1 MISDARGGHVSPGIY
16 TEEKDVTYSAKSL
29 GITSLG
35 LVGETVKGPAFQPIA
50 IEDWSEFVD
59 YFGGTSPERF
69 KGTNLPKY
77 ELPYIAKS
85 YLQESKR
92 LNVVRVLGLSGYKTS
107 PAYVINVKVGDNGK
121 TQPLVILRS
130 KGDYSGELTGAKKCG
145 NATQEMFN
153 PYVEEVELGQYEAHE
168 YAADC
173 SVSSSAATIALSGT
187 VIVSGDGKHK
197 AVDSTSTA
205 KDNELGRF
213 SLKVT
218 YKTGK
223 INVVYKYED
232 VTPTDEE
239 KNKAKE
245 EKEVPK
251 TVSADSTE
259 LIKVGEKYY
268 KRKETSEAETT
279 ATTYNISLRP
289 TDRDYIYN
297 VFSSD
302 PLVGTAPLFIEAVYD
317 YAYKEMI
324 AKAENNT
331 PVTFSLNVPCIV
343 TYSYSEIKKE
353 EIPQDK
359 TAKDVDK
366 LPESENVNKNSDE
379 YIKVDTKYYKLT
391 EDIKYTEIDFQEP
404 YRTAQTPWIVSEVK
418 NATNTAIN
426 LKKLFKV
433 YTISDGNA
441 SNYQVKI
448 SIQKIRPD
456 DGLFDLWVR
465 DYYDTDVNPIVL
477 EKFSNLSMVEGDS
490 NYIGL
495 KIGTVDGGYV
505 AKSKYISV
513 LISNE
518 DGVESCVPCGFL
530 GYPMP
535 NYDCGK
541 RIDLAYNTQ
550 WDDTVKSKRQYFGLN
565 SDILDE
571 DVLNYKGVNA
581 YNNAKYD
588 ADPTILTNGFHL
600 DSIIEAK
607 SGETGCIVYVD
618 SETGYKFTTVNPVQ
632 NAGTYTAIPRLFNE
646 NYADDTIYSDINL
659 RKFTVY
665 PYGGFDGWDIY
676 RNFRTNIDKYKASK
690 YAIVEGCPFTTVGN
704 EIATDMQVDLNLTT
718 AITSDYYA
726 YLAGYR
732 QFANPQDVE
741 INVFATPGIDYHNN
755 NLLVEDALDMIEDQE
770 DGRGGDAIYI
780 INSPMSEF
788 SVGTNGLAVHLN
800 DITEADEE
808 VEKLEDSEI
817 VSSYAC
823 TYWPWVKYYDTD
835 YKTYIDL
842 PVTKDVV
849 RNMAK
854 TDNNSYPW
862 FAPAG
867 VERGSVDCTKAY
879 LKTTLSDEDT
889 LYEGRINPI
898 KSFSVDGV
906 KVWGNKTLYT
916 KDTPL
921 NRINVRRLMLR
932 IKKLV
937 IDASK
942 SLIFEQYDASL
953 EKQFRSLIEP
963 ILSDVKSNRGI
974 SDYRLVTECTAET
987 RDQHILP
994 AKILVKPTP
1003 ALEYISISFTVYP
1016 ESVEFDES
1024 V

>member
-107 PAYVINVKVGDNGK
+107 TAFVISVKVGDDK
-121 TQPLVILRS
+121 TQPLVVLRS
-130 KGDYSGELTGAKKCG
+130 KGDYSGKLDGAKKCG
-145 NATQEMFN
+145 NVTQEMFN
-153 PYVEEVELGQYEAHE
+153 PYVTSVNLSE
-168 YAADC
+168 YTAKEYTADC
-173 SVSSSAATIALSGT
+173 SIDETNAKVGT
-187 VIVSGDGKHK
+187 TGVVKISEDGKHI
-197 AVDSTSTA
+197 AVDNNSNATD
-205 KDNELGRF
+205 KELGRF
-213 SLKVT
+213 TLSIVHKIGTKTVYSYVEDNSL
-218 YKTGK
+218 
-223 INVVYKYED
+223 N
-232 VTPTDEE
+232 DEE
-239 KNKAKE
+239 KNNAETKE
-245 EKEVPK
+245 KTPTEVTKDSPK
-251 TVSADSTE
+251 I
-259 LIKVGEKYY
+259 LKVGEKYY
-268 KRKETSEAETT
+268 KLTSTIEDEKTT
-279 ATTYNISLRP
+279 SSYNISLRP
-289 TDRDYIYN
+289 EDRDYIYN

-317 YAYKEMI
+317 YAYKTLI
-324 AKAENNT
+324 DNAEEGT
-331 PVTFSLNVPCIV
+331 TVEFSM
-343 TYSYSEIKKE
+343 KE
-353 EIPQDK
+353 
-359 TAKDVDK
+359 
-366 LPESENVNKNSDE
+366 S
-379 YIKVDTKYYKLT
+379 TK
-391 EDIKYTEIDFQEP
+391 EQNFQEP

-418 NATNTAIN
+418 NATSTAIN

-433 YTISDGNA
+433 YTIADGNS

-465 DYYDTDVNPIVL
+465 DYYDTDTNPVVL
-477 EKFSNLSMVEGDS
+477 EKFSNLTMVEGDS

-513 LISNE
+513 LISDE

-535 NYDCGK
+535 KYDCDK
-541 RIDLAYNTQ
+541 RIDLAYTTQ

-565 SDILDE
+565 SEILDE
-571 DVLNYKGVNA
+571 DVLNYKGVDA
-581 YNNAKYD
+581 YNNEKYD
-588 ADPTILTNGFHL
+588 ADTEILTNGFHL

-607 SGETGCIVYVD
+607 SKDTDCKVYVD
-618 SETGYKFTTVNPVQ
+618 NETGYTFTTVAPVQ

-646 NYADDTIYSDINL
+646 NYAKDTIYSDINL

-676 RNFRTNIDKYKASK
+676 RNFRTNTDKYKASK
-690 YAIVEGCPFTTVGN
+690 YAIVEGCPFTSVTN
-704 EIATDMQVDLNLTT
+704 EIATDMRVDLNLTT

-726 YLAGYR
+726 YLAGYM

-741 INVFATPGIDYHNN
+741 INIFATPGIDYHNN
-755 NLLVEDALDMIEDQE
+755 TLLVEDALDMIEDQE

-780 INSPMSEF
+780 INSPLSEF
-788 SVGTNGLAVHLN
+788 MVGANGLATN
-800 DITEADEE
+800 YGEITEADDE

-867 VERGSVDCTKAY
+867 VERGTVDCTKAY

>member
-107 PAYVINVKVGDNGK
+107 DAYVINVKVGDDGK
-121 TQPLVILRS
+121 TQPLVVLRS
-130 KGDYSGELTGAKKCG
+130 KGDYSGDVTGAKKCG

-153 PYVEEVELGQYEAHE
+153 PYVTGVELMAYDAHE

-173 SVSSSAATIALSGT
+173 SVSSTSAKVDLSGI
-187 VIVSGDGKHK
+187 VSVSGDGTHK
-197 AVDSTSTA
+197 AVDNTCA
-205 KDNELGRF
+205 AEDNELGRF
-213 SLKVT
+213 GLNVT

-223 INVVYKYED
+223 INVSYKYED
-232 VTPTDEE
+232 VTLGDEE
-239 KNKAKE
+239 KKKATE
-245 EKEVPK
+245 EKEVP
-251 TVSADSTE
+251 TDVSKDSPE
-259 LIKVGEKYY
+259 LIKVDEKYY
-268 KRKETSEAETT
+268 KRKETSKAET
-279 ATTYNISLRP
+279 ASTTYNISLRP

-324 AKAENNT
+324 AKAEDGT
-331 PVTFSLNVPCIV
+331 AVVFSSTTSI
-343 TYSYSEIKKE
+343 
-353 EIPQDK
+353 
-359 TAKDVDK
+359 
-366 LPESENVNKNSDE
+366 DE
-379 YIKVDTKYYKLT
+379 TN
-391 EDIKYTEIDFQEP
+391 FQEP

-477 EKFSNLSMVEGDS
+477 EKFSNLSMVEGEI

-513 LISNE
+513 LISDE

-535 NYDCGK
+535 KYGCEK

-550 WDDTVKSKRQYFGLN
+550 WDDTIKPKRQYFGLN

-581 YNNAKYD
+581 YSNAKYD

-607 SGETGCIVYVD
+607 SGETGCILYVD
-618 SETGYKFTTVNPVQ
+618 SETGYTFTTVNPVQ

-646 NYADDTIYSDINL
+646 AYADDTIYSDINL

-690 YAIVEGCPFTTVGN
+690 YAIVKGCPFTTVGN

-755 NLLVEDALDMIEDQE
+755 TLLVEDALDMIEDQE

-780 INSPMSEF
+780 INSPMSEY
-788 SVGTNGLAVHLN
+788 SAGTNGLAVHLN
-800 DITEADEE
+800 DITDADVE
-808 VEKLEDSEI
+808 VDALKESEI

-867 VERGSVDCTKAY
+867 IERGSVDCTKAY

-932 IKKLV
+932 VKKLV